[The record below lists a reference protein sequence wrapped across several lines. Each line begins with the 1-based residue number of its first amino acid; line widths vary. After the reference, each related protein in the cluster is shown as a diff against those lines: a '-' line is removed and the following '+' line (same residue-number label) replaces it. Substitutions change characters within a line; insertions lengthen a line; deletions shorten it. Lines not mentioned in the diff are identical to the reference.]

1 MAIKRV
7 TSVDVAD
14 LAGVSIAAVSRAF
27 TPGASI
33 SLATKERVIE
43 AADKLGYHPNVIARS
58 LNRRRSNLIGL
69 LMSGWNNFGYV
80 DILRLLSEKLEAQG
94 YEVILKSV
102 LERDRI
108 EDYVRQLLQYQVAAI
123 TVVSEVLPAAI
134 ASECARRGVPV
145 VLVNRIG
152 RGTGTSAV
160 SLDGVQLGHRIADF
174 FVERGHQRI
183 ALLRG
188 RDDIDFLDDTM
199 GAITERVAASGNC
212 RVTACLTGVLGY
224 EAGRRCITELCER
237 QTQPDAVFCTAD
249 DTAVGVLDGARVD
262 LDLRVPEDL
271 SVIGNGSRAVA
282 SWAGHELTT
291 VDYPSSEVI
300 DDCLK
305 ILLPRLENPD
315 MEPEV
320 SLLKADLVVRTSTR
334 DIPLGVPAA
343 DSLR

>member
-33 SLATKERVIE
+33 SPATKERVIE
-43 AADKLGYHPNVIARS
+43 AADRLGYHPNVIARS
-58 LNRRRSNLIGL
+58 LNRRRSNLVGL

-80 DILRLLSEKLEAQG
+80 DILRLLCEKLEAQG

-123 TVVSEVLPAAI
+123 TVVSEVLPAALV
-134 ASECARRGVPV
+134 SECARRGVPV

-160 SLDGVQLGHRIADF
+160 SLDGVQLGRRIADF
-174 FVERGHQRI
+174 FLKRGHRRI

-188 RDDIDFLDDTM
+188 RDDIDFLEDTM
-199 GAITERVAASGNC
+199 GAITG
-212 RVTACLTGVLGY
+212 RVTASGSGKVTANLTGVLGY
-224 EAGRRCITELCER
+224 EAGRRCIAELCAR
-237 QTQPDAVFCTAD
+237 QTRPDAVFCTAD

-262 LDLRVPEDL
+262 LELRVPEDL
-271 SVIGNGSRAVA
+271 SVIGNGSRAIA

-291 VDYPSSEVI
+291 VDYPSNEVI

-305 ILLPRLENPD
+305 ILLPRLKNPD

-320 SLLKADLVVRTSTR
+320 RLMKADLVVRTSTR
-334 DIPLGVPAA
+334 DIPVEV
-343 DSLR
+343 SS

>member
-1 MAIKRV
+1 MVGKRV
-7 TSVDVAD
+7 TSVDVAE

-27 TPGASI
+27 TKGASI
-33 SLATKERVIE
+33 SPATKQRVME
-43 AADKLGYHPNVIARS
+43 AADKLAYHPNVIARS
-58 LNRRRSNLIGL
+58 LNQRRSNLIGL

-108 EDYVRQLLQYQVAAI
+108 ADYVRQLLQYQVAAV
-123 TVVSEVLPAAI
+123 TVVSEVLPAAV
-134 ASECARRGVPV
+134 AAECARRSVPV

-160 SLDGVQLGHRIADF
+160 SLDGVYLGHRIADF
-174 FVERGHQRI
+174 LVERGHQRI
-183 ALLRG
+183 ALLSG
-188 RDDIDFLDDTM
+188 RSDIDFLVDTM
-199 GAITERVAASGNC
+199 GAVTGRVAESGSC
-212 RVTACLTGVLGY
+212 EVTANLNGVLGY
-224 EAGRRCITELCER
+224 DAGRRCINELFDSER
-237 QTQPDAVFCTAD
+237 PPDAVFCSAD
-249 DTAVGVLDGARVD
+249 DTAVGVLDGARID
-262 LDLRVPEDL
+262 LGLNVPKDLA
-271 SVIGNGSRAVA
+271 VIGNGSRSIA

-291 VDYPSSEVI
+291 VNYPSKEVI

-320 SLLKADLVVRTSTR
+320 TLLKADLVIRASTR
-334 DIPLGVPAA
+334 DKP
-343 DSLR
+343 RNEQHE